1 MYVKLRASVAAAA
14 LLGSLFSTPGFAQE
28 QQNLLLPPATYP
40 AQQQQAAGQPGQPG
54 LGLPVA
60 QQPSKEEME
69 KKAFDQALK
78 VLNPMTPD
86 QERTVRQENDKID
99 KARGEQLAPVQ
110 PVSRSQ
116 RVSLK
121 SGEAPALIRT
131 SPGWISTITFSD
143 VTGQPWPVLTVTNG
157 NPTAFN
163 VQSSGPAGSTNVIT
177 ISSLQ
182 PYVSSNIAIMLV
194 GAKVPVMMTLAPNNG
209 GPVDF
214 RVDAQM
220 DQRGPN
226 ASLDEIYSDTLPP
239 TSDSTML
246 GFLDGVPPGDAVK
259 LKTSNG
265 EVQAWRYND
274 MLYIRSD
281 KSLLS
286 PAYVSKQSNASRVNL
301 YVLNEAPVL
310 VMSNSDRNAGGGRL
324 ESVTIK
330 R

>member
-1 MYVKLRASVAAAA
+1 
-14 LLGSLFSTPGFAQE
+14 
-28 QQNLLLPPATYP
+28 
-40 AQQQQAAGQPGQPG
+40 
-54 LGLPVA
+54 
-60 QQPSKEEME
+60 
-69 KKAFDQALK
+69 
-78 VLNPMTPD
+78 
-86 QERTVRQENDKID
+86 
-99 KARGEQLAPVQ
+99 
-110 PVSRSQ
+110 
-116 RVSLK
+116 
-121 SGEAPALIRT
+121 
-131 SPGWISTITFSD
+131 
-143 VTGQPWPVLTVTNG
+143 
-157 NPTAFN
+157 
-163 VQSSGPAGSTNVIT
+163 
-177 ISSLQ
+177 
-182 PYVSSNIAIMLV
+182 
-194 GAKVPVMMTLAPNNG
+194 
-209 GPVDF
+209 
-214 RVDAQM
+214 M